1 MIFLMQVLNRLIEK
15 VQNDSSKVIYSKQ
28 GTQPCNSINNDG
40 GQQVHIINQREHHE
54 NVASLLNLIAI
65 LPPISISWV
74 RE

>member
-28 GTQPCNSINNDG
+28 GTQPFNSINNDG